1 MPKLLLLANKMI
13 HNESEIET
21 SHGKFLH
28 YYLAAVDSTNSYAMN
43 LLKGAPEK
51 FKGETGFLVT
61 TSEQTSGRGQR
72 GNLWSSSPDL
82 DVAMSWVVLQPPQV
96 GAAVFNMA
104 AALAT
109 GKGIRKA
116 IEEVGKVE
124 LPSAALAVKWPNDVF
139 LWHNGDY
146 RKVSGILVENQW
158 RGENWTASVVG
169 IGVNAMSR
177 RVSKAYNAVSVSEV
191 VNVDINPSE
200 IEKRILEFLLEYLK
214 MLGQSEGAGGD
225 FSSGA
230 KSIAREFNSELY
242 GRDELRE
249 FEVDG
254 KNYLGKLKGVD
265 ENGMGEFEWQ
275 DDNHPPKKL
284 HSSEVKW
291 IFGLHSL

>member
-1 MPKLLLLANKMI
+1 MTF
-13 HNESEIET
+13 S
-21 SHGKFLH
+21 
-28 YYLAAVDSTNSYAMN
+28 
-43 LLKGAPEK
+43 
-51 FKGETGFLVT
+51 
-61 TSEQTSGRGQR
+61 
-72 GNLWSSSPDL
+72 
-82 DVAMSWVVLQPPQV
+82 
-96 GAAVFNMA
+96 
-104 AALAT
+104 
-109 GKGIRKA
+109 
-116 IEEVGKVE
+116 
-124 LPSAALAVKWPNDVF
+124 
-139 LWHNGDY
+139 WHNGDY
-146 RKVSGILVENQW
+146 RKVSGILVENHW

-200 IEKRILEFLLEYLK
+200 IEKRILEFLLDYLK

-265 ENGMGEFEWQ
+265 ENGLGEFEWQ
-275 DDNHPPKKL
+275 DENHPPKKL